1 MGMVWCMV
9 AGLTGVVILA
19 SSGAAADAQAQAGGA
34 RKLAPLTWGSPPPEA
49 SEKLTTE
56 AARALIAGKPEL
68 ALERAEAAVKAT
80 PRSAWA
86 QYQKASALSALRR
99 WDDAVKAYDEA
110 LRTFARPDEWGR
122 SVALW
127 GRAEALREAGHC
139 DEAKTS
145 FNEYVAL
152 VASRDRKAADQAN
165 SQAAACA
172 TANER
177 TAFTEPVTAPVK
189 TAAKTA
195 TKTATKTAS
204 TGEAT
209 AVDPTPAAAD
219 PTTPAAGSTPALIV
233 PSLRKP

>member
-1 MGMVWCMV
+1 MGMVWSMV
-9 AGLTGVVILA
+9 AGLTTVAILA
-19 SSGAAADAQAQAGGA
+19 SSEAAADAQAGGG

-86 QYQKASALSALRR
+86 HYQKASALAALRR

-127 GRAEALREAGHC
+127 GRSEALREAGHC
-139 DEAKTS
+139 DEAKSS
-145 FNEYVAL
+145 FNAYVAL
-152 VASRDRKAADQAN
+152 VASRDAKAAAQAN
-165 SQAAACA
+165 DQAAACA

-177 TAFTEPVTAPVK
+177 TAAMEPVKTATK

-195 TKTATKTAS
+195 TATATTA
-204 TGEAT
+204 EPA
-209 AVDPTPAAAD
+209 AAEPTPAAVE
-219 PTTPAAGSTPALIV
+219 PGAGSTPALAV
-233 PSLRKP
+233 PLLRKP

>member
-1 MGMVWCMV
+1 MGMVWSMV
-9 AGLTGVVILA
+9 AGLAGVVILA

-86 QYQKASALSALRR
+86 QYQRASALSALRR

-110 LRTFARPDEWGR
+110 LRTFARPDDWGR

-139 DEAKTS
+139 DEAKSS

-172 TANER
+172 TPTER
-177 TAFTEPVTAPVK
+177 TAFTEPVK
-189 TAAKTA
+189 TP
-195 TKTATKTAS
+195 TKTAS
-204 TGEAT
+204 TSEAT
-209 AVDPTPAAAD
+209 TADPTPAAAD
-219 PTTPAAGSTPALIV
+219 PATPAAGSTPALVV